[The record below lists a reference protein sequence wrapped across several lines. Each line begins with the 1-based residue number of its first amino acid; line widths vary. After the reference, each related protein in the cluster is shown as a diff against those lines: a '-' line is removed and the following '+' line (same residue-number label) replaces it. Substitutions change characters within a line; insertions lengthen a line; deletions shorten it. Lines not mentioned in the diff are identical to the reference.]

1 MKMIKSK
8 KVQECLANLKR
19 VREFKKH
26 NNYDNNY
33 SFELIDHQPNIHK
46 TRVVQLKKLN
56 DSYSKTQFKN
66 MIRNCIGDDMILN
79 QIWTSIYYRG
89 EFRWRVLEI
98 FYYK

>member
-1 MKMIKSK
+1 MIKSK

-66 MIRNCIGDDMILN
+66 MIRNCIGDDIKSDLDEHIL
-79 QIWTSIYYRG
+79 S
-89 EFRWRVLEI
+89 WRIQMESVGNLLL
-98 FYYK
+98 